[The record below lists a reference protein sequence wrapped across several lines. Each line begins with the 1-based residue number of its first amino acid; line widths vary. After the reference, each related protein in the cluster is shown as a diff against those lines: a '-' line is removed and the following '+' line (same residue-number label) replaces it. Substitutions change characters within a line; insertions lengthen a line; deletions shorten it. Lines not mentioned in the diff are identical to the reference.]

1 MHILFTRPL
10 EDSHEIILKFQSLG
24 HNVSHL
30 PLIEIEG
37 IKINLINFSDFKG
50 IIFTSSN
57 AIKYLD
63 IKNIN
68 KKINCFCVG
77 TSTEKKARAVGFQNV
92 FAAEGNINNLK
103 ELILQNF
110 NMSEGKLLYVSGE
123 IISGNLDEQLISK
136 GYNVERVINY
146 KANAITKYDENFI
159 ENLKSKMPEVVYIYS
174 QNSAINFLKVIKDY
188 QLETLWMNTN
198 LMCIGEKTSSILN
211 EIKWKKI
218 FLFNPGEE
226 EFLLY
231 KI

>member
-10 EDSHEIILKFQSLG
+10 EDSHEMILKFQSLG

-37 IKINLINFSDFKG
+37 IKINLVNFSDFKG